1 MFGKTDKMKN
11 YERYINT
18 TAEEY
23 QKENEK
29 TLMYYLFRIPSN
41 KILLPLIDNIKGKKV
56 LDVGLGTGWYT
67 KLLFKDNNVIGIDR
81 NPHLCSLPIKVHQ
94 GDATQ
99 LCELAGDEKFDV
111 VFSTWMTEYLNEG
124 QLQQFFSEAKK
135 TLKDNGRLMTTVISK
150 CGFGFLYITAAKTIR
165 GIVKY
170 NYSRKQVL
178 DMLREAGFADIK
190 IINLS
195 SWLYIP
201 WAYVV
206 VAG

>member
-1 MFGKTDKMKN
+1 MENYDRYKTATAQS
-11 YERYINT
+11 YEKKSVMDY
-18 TAEEY
+18 
-23 QKENEK
+23 
-29 TLMYYLFRIPSN
+29 FVRIPSN
-41 KILLPLIDNIKGKKV
+41 KTLVPLIDNIKGKKV

-67 KLLFKDNNVIGIDR
+67 KLLLKNNSVVGIDR
-81 NPHLCSLPIKVHQ
+81 NPHLCSLPIKVYQ

-111 VFSTWMTEYLNEG
+111 VFSTWMTEYLDER

-135 TLKDNGRLMTTVISK
+135 TLKDNGRLITTVISK
-150 CGFGFLYITAAKTIR
+150 GGFGFLYIAAARTIR

-178 DMLREAGFADIK
+178 DMLKESGFADIE
-190 IINLS
+190 IINLN

-206 VAG
+206 VAW

>member
-1 MFGKTDKMKN
+1 MENYDRYKTATAQS
-11 YERYINT
+11 YE
-18 TAEEY
+18 
-23 QKENEK
+23 KK
-29 TLMYYLFRIPSN
+29 SVMDYLVRIPSN
-41 KILLPLIDNIKGKKV
+41 KTLIPLIDNIKGKKV

-67 KLLFKDNNVIGIDR
+67 KLLLENNNVIGIDR

-99 LCELAGDEKFDV
+99 LCELTGDEKFDV
-111 VFSTWMTEYLNEG
+111 VFSTWMTEYLEER

-135 TLKDNGRLMTTVISK
+135 TLKDNGRLITTVISK
-150 CGFGFLYITAAKTIR
+150 GGFGFLYIAAARTIR

-178 DMLREAGFADIK
+178 DMLKEAGFADIK
-190 IINLS
+190 IINLN
-195 SWLYIP
+195 SWFYIP